1 MLHQPAAPSRNDP
14 ASGYKT
20 VVGLW
25 MFLVYALIYGGFVT
39 LNVVAPKSLEIKVI
53 FGLNL
58 AVVYGMGLIVFALV
72 LAMIYNA
79 MCMKRER
86 DMESPVTSSE
96 VRP

>member
-1 MLHQPAAPSRNDP
+1 MLHKPAAPTGKDP

-25 MFLVYALIYGGFVT
+25 MFLVYALVYAGFVALSVT
-39 LNVVAPKSLEIKVI
+39 KPTALGIKVI

-58 AVVYGMGLIVFALV
+58 AVVYGIGLIALALLMAV
-72 LAMIYNA
+72 IYNV

-86 DMESPVTSSE
+86 KLAGSAGERE
-96 VRP
+96 VR